1 MTPIQQLMLG
11 VGGAKKTY
19 MDDLFS
25 TYLYT
30 GNNSTQSFNTGID
43 LAGDGGLLWIT
54 SRSLDFS
61 SSSHIL
67 LDTVRGANKTIK
79 SDTTAAEATLGW
91 GQTFTSTGFTLN
103 NYFSETNGNSE
114 TYASWSFRKAKGFF
128 DVVTYTG
135 NGSNRTISHSLG
147 SVPGMIMVK
156 RLDSADSWVVYHRDL
171 KHVGTDS
178 ANSGYRYVYLNTNQ
192 QYMENS
198 SRWNNTE
205 PTASVFSVGTDGAT
219 NADGGSYV
227 AYVFAGGESTQNEAV
242 SVDMDGTGDY
252 INTTSSSSDF
262 TMGTGD
268 FTVEGWFK
276 CDNDN
281 TNRGL
286 FQISP
291 VSGGLTGTNFN
302 DTISVNISTSSYF
315 RFNAN
320 GGAVDTTVKCE
331 KGQWYHVALVR
342 NSGTT
347 SLYINGLL
355 AKSNTDT
362 NDYDGTYIAVSGY
375 WDFGYVWDG
384 PISNFRVVKGTAVYT
399 SLFRPPTKPLTN
411 ISGTVLLC
419 CNDSSVTGSTVTP
432 VTLNSQGDPTAST
445 DSPFDDPAGFVFG
458 DAGDQGVVKCGSYV
472 GNGSATGPEVYVGF
486 EPQYILIKNTSS
498 SGNWMMWDVMRGI
511 STENDSRLYANS
523 DAAESYMQGGN
534 QYLNLTTT
542 GFEIKTTESDLNTN
556 GDSYIFLA
564 LRRADGYV
572 GKPIED
578 ATKCFAMD
586 TGAASSTIPNFDSGF
601 PVDFAIFRE
610 PASQEN
616 WDVVS
621 RLIYPKSVKTNTTV
635 AQSDWWDQ
643 SFDSNVGFSKHSGSG
658 SNHQAWMWKRHAGFD
673 VVTYKGN
680 WANSHSIPH
689 SMNKIPEMIWVKN
702 RDDSDD
708 WAVYHKGLNGGTNP
722 EQYYLQLN
730 NANGDSDL
738 NTVWSDTAPTST
750 HFTVGANVDV
760 NNDAE
765 KYIAMLF
772 SSVSGISKCG
782 YFTGTGASG
791 NAVTTGFQPRFIL
804 IKGTSGSRY
813 WAVFDTVRG
822 LTTGSGNDKRIY
834 LDEDA
839 AQSEGYD
846 WIDVSST
853 GFTSGPTVSSYLNT
867 NGANYIYYAHA

>member
-534 QYLNLTTT
+534 QYLNLTNT

-621 RLIYPKSVKTNTTV
+621 RLIYPKSVQANLTN

>member
-534 QYLNLTTT
+534 QYLNLTNT

-601 PVDFAIFRE
+601 PVDFAIFRQ

-658 SNHQAWMWKRHAGFD
+658 SNKQAWMWKRHAGFD